1 MSRRKDARVTYDV
14 IFWPTPDSYKR
25 VLESVNKRT
34 ASRAAKRLGVGSL
47 VVKRL
52 NLNNRTQLWRRQQ
65 ISPQPAAPLLKNGR
79 RMDSYSYN
87 YHYLGCTK
95 EGMDVSIV
103 TPITEVA

>member
-14 IFWPTPDSYKR
+14 IFWPAPGNYKH
-25 VLESVNKRT
+25 VLKGVNKRT

-47 VVKRL
+47 VMKKLKL
-52 NLNNRTQLWRRQQ
+52 NDRTQVWRRQQ
-65 ISPQPAAPLLKNGR
+65 TSPQPAAPLLKNGR
-79 RMDSYSYN
+79 RMDGYSYN
-87 YHYLGCTK
+87 YHYLGCAK